1 MKTAIAVMVFAA
13 LFAIRPAAAQ
23 APTPTPEQ
31 VQQALASNARFF
43 SSTENQTMAGCS
55 DEAWTM
61 IRQEQELMLRGQ
73 DQQGLSP
80 DDVTR
85 MQGIMDKCH
94 EEAEK
99 ASSGVWD
106 VVATLLHGQVSNE
119 DAQEVRQE
127 LVYLL
132 TLQRVV
138 KYADEASEK
147 VLTDYLFD
155 SKEQLRSRFVSLAN
169 RYNSLVDQLAP
180 VPLPSNF
187 ERPAPLHCETTSNH
201 LGEWSTITTDC
212 R

>member
-13 LFAIRPAAAQ
+13 LSAAGPAAAQ
-23 APTPTPEQ
+23 APTPTQEQ
-31 VQQALASNARFF
+31 IQQGLASNAQFF
-43 SSTENQTMAGCS
+43 SSAENQTLSGCN

-61 IRQEQELMLRGQ
+61 IRHEEELILRGQ

-85 MQGIMDKCH
+85 MQRTMDECH

-99 ASSGVWD
+99 ALSGVWD
-106 VVATLLHGQVSNE
+106 VVTTLLHGQVSNE

-127 LVYLL
+127 MVYLL
-132 TLQRVV
+132 KLQRILWD
-138 KYADEASEK
+138 AGQASEK

-187 ERPAPLHCETTSNH
+187 ERPAPLHCETTSNN
-201 LGEWSTITTDC
+201 LGQWSTITTDC